1 MKVPAMYNGAMSVQ
15 HRTAGPTACSL
26 EFRLRGGS
34 TRQLDLVGS
43 AITVGRAADCG
54 IVLDHPSVSRKH
66 CEFSLSPLGRWQV
79 RDLGSRY
86 GTTLNGSVITSAEI
100 KDRDVVGAGDYTIR
114 ISLGKH
120 DTTINAAEDES
131 ADMTLSSLSSFQ
143 PPRIAAEHISSIMS
157 FGRAL
162 QRNPDPADRL
172 RSLLI
177 FAVGSELQ
185 GWWAYALRVKQAS
198 EKLDIV
204 GLCEPAASDVGK
216 LKEPRISK
224 SLLRA
229 AITSGGPVV
238 ANSTTQLP
246 KFQAEVTLT
255 GDSQPFSAVACP
267 LRKHAHG
274 TDILYV
280 IQPPRMGSVEW
291 LTLIALAGEQY
302 EQAEAAWAARAAAE
316 QRAALEREL
325 NLARKVQARTVP
337 QRGGAD
343 PIDWAVAFQPCL
355 SVGGDYVDMICRAD
369 GKVLLIIAD
378 VSGKGMH
385 AALVTAALH
394 AVTHTSARSG
404 CDLLE
409 TMVAANRHL
418 NAFLPGGSFVTAVAM
433 LLDPKT
439 RSGACINCGHPP
451 VFAASTGAIVR
462 EIPGGENPPLGI
474 LEDAPGCDSFELSP
488 GEWIVLYTDGLTEM
502 RNPSGEM
509 LGIEPL
515 RKQVGRICAAKS
527 TGPATEFADEL
538 TRFLDAYHG
547 EAMADD
553 DRTFLVARMLG

>member
-1 MKVPAMYNGAMSVQ
+1 MQAVGGYNPSMSVQ
-15 HRTAGPTACSL
+15 HRTSGPANCSL

-34 TRQLDLVGS
+34 TRHVDLVGS
-43 AITVGRAADCG
+43 TVTVGRAADCG

-86 GTTLNGSVITSAEI
+86 GTTLNGSVITSAEV
-100 KDRDVVGAGDYTIR
+100 KDRDVVCVGDYTIR
-114 ISLGKH
+114 VILIKSQ
-120 DTTINAAEDES
+120 TTIHAAEDDS
-131 ADMTLSSLSSFQ
+131 PDMTLSSLSSFQ

-177 FAVGSELQ
+177 FAVGPELQ
-185 GWWAYALRVKQAS
+185 GWWAYVLRVKQTG
-198 EKLDIV
+198 EKLEIT
-204 GLCEPAASDVGK
+204 GLCEPAASDTGK
-216 LKEPRISK
+216 LKEPRISR

-229 AITSGGPVV
+229 ALSSGGPVV

-255 GDSQPFSAVACP
+255 SDSQPFSAVACP
-267 LRKHAHG
+267 LRKHSQG
-274 TDILYV
+274 TDVLYV

-325 NLARKVQARTVP
+325 NLARNVQARTVP
-337 QRGGAD
+337 QRSQGD

-369 GKVLLIIAD
+369 GQVLLIIAD

-418 NAFLPGGSFVTAVAM
+418 NAFLPGGSFVTAVAL

-439 RSGACINCGHPP
+439 RKGECINCGHPP
-451 VFAASTGAIVR
+451 VFAVSGGSVR
-462 EIPGGENPPLGI
+462 DIPGGENPPLGI
-474 LEDAPGCDSFELSP
+474 LEDAPARDPFELAA

-502 RNPSGEM
+502 RNPKGEM
-509 LGIEPL
+509 LGIAPL
-515 RKQVGRICAAKS
+515 RREVEQLCQAKS
-527 TGPATEFADEL
+527 AGAQGFADEL

-547 EAMADD
+547 DAMADD
-553 DRTFLVARMLG
+553 DRTFLVAQMPGQ

>member
-1 MKVPAMYNGAMSVQ
+1 
-15 HRTAGPTACSL
+15 
-26 EFRLRGGS
+26 
-34 TRQLDLVGS
+34 
-43 AITVGRAADCG
+43 VGRAADCG

-100 KDRDVVGAGDYTIR
+100 KDRDAICVGDYTIR
-114 ISLGKH
+114 VILSKG
-120 DTTINAAEDES
+120 DTTIHAAEDDS
-131 ADMTLSSLSSFQ
+131 PDMTLSSLSSFQ

-162 QRNPDPADRL
+162 QRNPDPSDRL

-177 FAVGSELQ
+177 FCVGPELQ
-185 GWWAYALRVKQAS
+185 GWWAYVLRVKES
-198 EKLDIV
+198 GEKLEIA
-204 GLCEPAASDVGK
+204 GLCEPAASDIGK
-216 LKEPRISK
+216 LKEPRISR
-224 SLLRA
+224 SLIRGALS
-229 AITSGGPVV
+229 SGGPVV

-255 GDSQPFSAVACP
+255 SDSQPFSAVACP
-267 LRKHAHG
+267 LHKHSQG

-302 EQAEAAWAARAAAE
+302 EQAEASWAARAAAE

-337 QRGGAD
+337 QRGDAD
-343 PIDWAVAFQPCL
+343 PMDWAVAFQPCL

-409 TMVAANRHL
+409 TMVATNRHL
-418 NAFLPGGSFVTAVAM
+418 NAFLPGGSFVTAVAL

-439 RSGACINCGHPP
+439 GAGQCINCGHPP
-451 VFAASTGAIVR
+451 VFAALSASAAR

-474 LEDAPGCDSFELSP
+474 LEDEPACDAFQLAP

-502 RNPSGEM
+502 RDPKGAM
-509 LGIEPL
+509 LGIQAL
-515 RKQVGRICAAKS
+515 RDQFARICKTKAAA
-527 TGPATEFADEL
+527 PAKDFADEL

-547 EAMADD
+547 DAMADD
-553 DRTFLVARMLG
+553 DRTFLVARMTG